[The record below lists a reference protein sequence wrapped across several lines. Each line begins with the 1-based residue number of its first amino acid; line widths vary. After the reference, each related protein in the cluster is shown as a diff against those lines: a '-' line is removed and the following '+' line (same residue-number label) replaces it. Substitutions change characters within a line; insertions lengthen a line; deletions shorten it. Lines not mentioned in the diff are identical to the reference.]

1 MEWVLR
7 RYQSSVMLWNP
18 RVCLLRK
25 HTSEVIDRATEG
37 ELKAPFKLFTKPD
50 DSSLRIPEGRLACV
64 CLKPVQIKQL
74 DTVVEEIEFENG
86 IRIRVDDAVELQDV
100 AAIIVQGYQLIHP
113 RDYNAYFRAKA
124 DFFKDNNFESLPVYT
139 DV

>member
-1 MEWVLR
+1 MIRVFEFLR
-7 RYQSSVMLWNP
+7 ADW
-18 RVCLLRK
+18 
-25 HTSEVIDRATEG
+25 H
-37 ELKAPFKLFTKPD
+37 
-50 DSSLRIPEGRLACV
+50 V

-124 DFFKDNNFESLPVYT
+124 DFFKDDNFESLPVYT